1 MTAGAPN
8 RLAGAVVLG
17 ALAAIAVAFVA
28 GCIFALRFHDIGVMM
43 SFGGLFAMFA
53 TPVAVLLGLVV
64 GWPLFR
70 YWARPRQTSI
80 VRAVVVGLVLSAA
93 AAFVVRISMDTLID
107 SDLRFAIVTAVV
119 AGPISALTVWVIA
132 RRPSLPGAPPSSN
145 NRWRGP

>member
-1 MTAGAPN
+1 MTDGAPS

-28 GCIFALRFHDIGVMM
+28 GCVFAFRFHDIGVMVA
-43 SFGGLFAMFA
+43 FGGLFAMLGP
-53 TPVAVLLGLVV
+53 PVAVVVGLAV

-70 YWARPRQTSI
+70 YWVRPRQSSI
-80 VRAVVVGLVLSAA
+80 VRAVVAGLILSASA
-93 AAFVVRISMDTLID
+93 ALIVRISMNTLIN
-107 SDLRFAIVTAVV
+107 SDLRFAIVTAVL